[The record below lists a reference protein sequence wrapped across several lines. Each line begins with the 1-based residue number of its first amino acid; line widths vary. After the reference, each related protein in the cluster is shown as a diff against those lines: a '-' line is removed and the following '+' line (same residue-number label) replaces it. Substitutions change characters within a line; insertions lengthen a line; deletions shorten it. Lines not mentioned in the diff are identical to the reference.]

1 MGYTV
6 NKETMRLYKESTI
19 LSQQAHK
26 FTKEAEN
33 LWQDI
38 QDKLGKHAEL
48 MVAIGELNALLRL
61 KDEELEEA
69 VKRG

>member
-1 MGYTV
+1 MEYTV
-6 NKETMRLYKESTI
+6 NKETMRLYEESTI
-19 LSQQAHK
+19 LSRQAHK

-48 MVAIGELNALLRL
+48 MLAIGELNALLRL